1 MESSIWESLL
11 LGVMALVLIF
21 WMGPGI
27 KASLQRSKGAPTDWL
42 GALVPLG
49 GVVLF
54 VVFLIMM
61 V

>member
-1 MESSIWESLL
+1 MESSIWENLF
-11 LGVMALVLIF
+11 LGVAALGIIV

-27 KASLQRSKGAPTDWL
+27 KASLARSKEAPTDWM
-42 GALVPLG
+42 GALMPIA

-54 VVFLIMM
+54 VIFLIMM

>member
-1 MESSIWESLL
+1 MEFSMWENLL
-11 LGVMALVLIF
+11 LGVMALAVVM
-21 WMGPGI
+21 WMGPGV
-27 KASLQRSKGAPTDWL
+27 KASLQRSKDAPSDWL